1 MAKNKL
7 KLKMDNSKK
16 NSAICFF
23 TTSENRVRK
32 IFFEV
37 VYCLVS
43 ACTITCLT
51 FYEGNEFP
59 LFRPS
64 KIVFIKAQDTDSQWL
79 ESRLKCFCSFRNKE
93 SFQELRL
100 RFIILYKRSIKR
112 KCGNYEVSCRSFS
125 MLFNVRISRYNL
137 CQKSVFIKRCFMP

>member
-1 MAKNKL
+1 MKNL

-16 NSAICFF
+16 IRQSVFF

-37 VYCLVS
+37 LYCLVS
-43 ACTITCLT
+43 SCTITCLT

-59 LFRPS
+59 LFPS
-64 KIVFIKAQDTDSQWL
+64 FENRFYEGIGHRFIVVRKPFEMLLQLSQQ
-79 ESRLKCFCSFRNKE
+79 RAFKNCVFV
-93 SFQELRL
+93 
-100 RFIILYKRSIKR
+100 FIILYKRSIKR

-125 MLFNVRISRYNL
+125 MLF
-137 CQKSVFIKRCFMP
+137 

>member
-1 MAKNKL
+1 MAKNNL
-7 KLKMDNSKK
+7 KLKIDNSKK

-59 LFRPS
+59 LFPS
-64 KIVFIKAQDTDSQWL
+64 FENRFYQGIGH
-79 ESRLKCFCSFRNKE
+79 
-93 SFQELRL
+93 
-100 RFIILYKRSIKR
+100 RFIVVRKPFEMLLQLSQQRAFKNCVFVLSYCINVVSSVSVALRS
-112 KCGNYEVSCRSFS
+112 S
-125 MLFNVRISRYNL
+125 L
-137 CQKSVFIKRCFMP
+137 

>member
-1 MAKNKL
+1 MKNL
-7 KLKMDNSKK
+7 KLKMDNSKN

-37 VYCLVS
+37 LYCLVS

-59 LFRPS
+59 LFPS
-64 KIVFIKAQDTDSQWL
+64 FEYRFYQGLGHRFTLVGKPFEMFAAFAKRNFQD
-79 ESRLKCFCSFRNKE
+79 
-93 SFQELRL
+93 LRL
-100 RFIILYKRSIKR
+100 RFIT
-112 KCGNYEVSCRSFS
+112 
-125 MLFNVRISRYNL
+125 LFVHDVLNRNVA
-137 CQKSVFIKRCFMP
+137 

>member
-1 MAKNKL
+1 MAKNNL

-64 KIVFIKAQDTDSQWL
+64 KIVFIKAQDTDS
-79 ESRLKCFCSFRNKE
+79 
-93 SFQELRL
+93 
-100 RFIILYKRSIKR
+100 
-112 KCGNYEVSCRSFS
+112 
-125 MLFNVRISRYNL
+125 
-137 CQKSVFIKRCFMP
+137 

>member
-1 MAKNKL
+1 MARKNL
-7 KLKMDNSKK
+7 KLKRDNSK
-16 NSAICFF
+16 NISAICFF

-37 VYCLVS
+37 LYCLVS

-59 LFRPS
+59 LFPS
-64 KIVFIKAQDTDSQWL
+64 FENRFYQGIGHRFIVVRKPFEMLSQQ
-79 ESRLKCFCSFRNKE
+79 RAFKNCVFV
-93 SFQELRL
+93 
-100 RFIILYKRSIKR
+100 FIILYKRSIKR
-112 KCGNYEVSCRSFS
+112 KCGTTKFSVEVFLCF
-125 MLFNVRISRYNL
+125 FNVRISRYNL